1 MAVGIRFN
9 LNTNLFLRDPQE
21 TKLGQNI
28 IKESIILIDQIGF
41 EAFTFRK
48 LSIAI
53 GCTEASVYR
62 YFENKHLLL
71 IFLISWY
78 WEWVSY
84 LIDVNTTN
92 IEDPKKKLRI
102 TITNILDAA
111 KENVSTAYVNE
122 PILHRLVIAES
133 SKAYHTKLV
142 DEENKKGFFLDY
154 KALSKKIA
162 TTIKAINPNFPY
174 PNTLASNLLEMTN
187 NQLYFAEHLPS
198 LTDIKAKK
206 DNYDE
211 VRKMLEYF
219 VFKLLEK

>member
-1 MAVGIRFN
+1 MAVGIRFRLNEN
-9 LNTNLFLRDPQE
+9 LYIRDPQA

-28 IKESIILIDQIGF
+28 IKESIILIDEIGF
-41 EAFTFRK
+41 EAFTFKK
-48 LSIAI
+48 LSKAI

-84 LIDVNTTN
+84 LIDFHTMN
-92 IEDPKKKLRI
+92 IEDPEKRLKI
-102 TITNILDAA
+102 TIANILNAA
-111 KENVSTAYVNE
+111 NENLATAYVNE
-122 PILHRLVIAES
+122 PVLHRIVLAEG
-133 SKAYHTKLV
+133 SKAYHTKSI

-154 KALSKKIA
+154 KSLSKKIA
-162 TTIKAINPNFPY
+162 ANIKAINPKFPY
-174 PNTLASNLLEMTN
+174 PNTLASNLLEMSN
-187 NQLYFAEHLPS
+187 NQIYFAEHLPS
-198 LTDIKAKK
+198 LTDIKVKK
-206 DNYDE
+206 GNYNQ

>member
-9 LNTNLFLRDPQE
+9 LNNNLFLRDPQE

-28 IKESIILIDQIGF
+28 IKESIILIDEIGF
-41 EAFTFRK
+41 EAFNFK
-48 LSIAI
+48 KVAKVI

-111 KENVSTAYVNE
+111 KENVATAYVNE

-133 SKAYHTKLV
+133 AKAYHTKLV

-154 KALSKKIA
+154 KALAKKIA
-162 TTIKAINPNFPY
+162 TNIKAINPKFPY

-198 LTDIKAKK
+198 LTDIKINKGS
-206 DNYDE
+206 YDE